1 MHRRLDGLP
10 HAQHDV
16 IEHAHHDNAYPRP
29 ATESV
34 QPLPSYQSLNPASM
48 LFDIRL
54 EGGRLEPDTTQVGRD
69 IARQLNAPNKHYAA
83 DGASVAGTLRLRD
96 ERDYLFHIHP
106 TPAVAAVFR
115 SSLPDTGGGE
125 GCVSSLGTP
134 GRGHLASVSG
144 IQTTA
149 EGEQFRLDE
158 GRLYRFEPL
167 ALTWLP
173 DADNRT
179 YSRIGL
185 TREGQLLKTPREAL
199 DSSAQGRTSVVL
211 SQAQGASVVQIQG
224 ADMTAVRPVD
234 ESGAPVQ
241 LTRIGL
247 AGTTLYGATA
257 DGELLR
263 ADVRLARDGTLPMV
277 AQSLVPLEQVLKGAV
292 RVEGF
297 FHDDAGQLNALAR
310 DARQQL
316 HSVSLDK
323 AGGPRPEWN
332 LSDILVKGIEKGL
345 PLPSQQALTTAVD
358 LGPRGKVAFDSGTLL
373 SWDAAA
379 QRWDKCAQQGVTNLE
394 RGLDGRAYVLQDG
407 QLKAVNVNKVR
418 DPVFEGASHELS
430 ALPKPRP
437 QVSLDEVLAGDIQR
451 PVTGFAVADG
461 RNFVMVDKD
470 HQLQACV
477 DGMVGPLRLSPTLA
491 IKTLALDHEA
501 NLYAHTQLGELF
513 KLDHHVWQGSE
524 GAVSRWARVE
534 LPQGQSLESL
544 RMGADRHLI
553 GGWDKQFHR
562 LDDAAPSAM
571 AWGPVRPAMKEASL
585 ADTLKATQ
593 THTSVPGGAL
603 TASSNVLGQTREGVP
618 IKRHLFQGIK
628 AHFHP
633 LQALGE
639 KGQSIGHHINGRR
652 GLESVYA
659 DDKRLHQ
666 QLESLS
672 RSKPVG
678 AGLSACLAALS
689 EPGPRQALAGKIS
702 QALAKVEQSSQASAR
717 LLGDLHGLTFDPQ
730 PRLSRTVV
738 SAESTLHRL
747 YEAFKRVEPSAQK
760 STATL
765 LANFEGQGLR
775 LPEWKPERKR
785 DLGHPSALIEGDLIH
800 HAGTLKQLAGVV
812 EELSSTSGYSKSALE
827 RIEASL
833 NAVMKGFEQSPV
845 HMLSSQQIVSY
856 DQAESL
862 YDNFKLLAKDLG
874 TPGSALHWHLSGVLG
889 LPADASIENA
899 MTQQV
904 RQMESGHTLSPSR
917 TQGKSL
923 GFIVTGIKP
932 VAPLEFFLE
941 ASKSHSHGVSI
952 SRTDQG
958 ARVEISTDDM
968 RRLAGS
974 VGLGVTLGHGG
985 GAVGP
990 GLRVAGELMASAE
1003 KKRESRIGFDVRE
1016 ADFGKMMSILMGQS
1030 GGFQDLLALGKE
1042 HASGEGS
1049 KVSADVSLDGL
1060 AQLRLMYKPQE
1071 NIAEFD
1077 SVIQA
1082 GIGGVGHLNLVHAD
1096 ASRSSV
1102 RSATG
1107 TRRNEGR
1114 NMQWLREAEAGA
1126 NFAPVNALALGRAEA
1141 GGPTAIAFALPDV
1154 SVRVKFDRG
1163 QSRSVDFSFRAAQ
1176 PVTQAQIDDIHRRL
1190 SQYSAQFRQDLAVMA
1205 PSADPHEQLA
1215 MLQRFVAA
1223 HPPSATK
1230 LDDYHA
1236 ISQSLEQCVTQQDL
1250 MKAGLRQLASVE
1262 SCVTRVGLHDNGRF
1276 TWLDDVAPGNK
1287 AAIVQWLRDDPQF
1300 AKVIQ
1305 QLQQGEGT
1313 SVTLGMEL
1321 KPQVLRTIEHR
1332 HLAGESTEP
1341 LIKRALKDPDNLRV
1355 KSMSMNYTA
1364 TQTHG
1369 MSLPALT
1376 TLSFSSRASLSHTQK
1391 HINVDFEYG
1400 ANADKPLRMN
1410 LKDTLSPLPRHDL
1423 TIDLADQRIRTPSAM
1438 A

>member
-29 ATESV
+29 ATEPV

-54 EGGRLEPDTTQVGRD
+54 KDGRLEPDTTQVGRD

-144 IQTTA
+144 VQTTA

-167 ALTWLP
+167 SLSWLP
-173 DADNRT
+173 DAGNRT

-185 TREGQLLKTPREAL
+185 TPEGQLLKTPQEAL
-199 DSSAQGRTSVVL
+199 DSSAQGRTLAVL
-211 SQAQGASVVQIQG
+211 SQAQGTSVVQIQG
-224 ADMTAVRPVD
+224 ADMAAMRPVD
-234 ESGAPVQ
+234 ENSAPVQ

-247 AGTTLYGATA
+247 AGSTLYGATA

-263 ADVRLARDGTLPMV
+263 ADRRLARDGILPMV
-277 AQSLVPLEQVLKGAV
+277 TQSLVPLEQALKGAV

-332 LSDILVKGIEKGL
+332 LSDVLVKGIEKGL

-394 RGLDGRAYVLQDG
+394 RGLDGRAYVLQEG
-407 QLKAVNVNKVR
+407 QLKAVNVKKVR

-437 QVSLDEVLAGDIQR
+437 QVSLDEVLAGNIQR

-477 DGMVGPLRLSPTLA
+477 DGVVGPLRPSPALA

-501 NLYAHTQLGELF
+501 NLYAHTQGGELF
-513 KLDHHVWQGSE
+513 KLDRHAWQGSE
-524 GAVSRWARVE
+524 GAALRWSKVE
-534 LPQGQSLESL
+534 LPQGESLESL
-544 RMGADRHLI
+544 RMGADKHLI

-562 LDDAAPSAM
+562 LDNVTPGAM
-571 AWGPVRPAMKEASL
+571 AWGPVRPAVQEASL
-585 ADTLKATQ
+585 ADTLAVGQ
-593 THTSVPGGAL
+593 MRMPVSGGAL
-603 TASSNVLGQTREGVP
+603 TVSSNVLGQTREGIP
-618 IKRHLFQGIK
+618 TKRHFFQGIK

-639 KGQSIGHHINGRR
+639 KGQSIGHHIKGRR

-717 LLGDLHGLTFDPQ
+717 LLGDLQGVTFDSQ
-730 PRLSRTVV
+730 PRLSSTVV
-738 SAESTLHRL
+738 NAESTLHRL

-760 STATL
+760 STAAL

-785 DLGHPSALIEGDLIH
+785 DLGHPSTLIEGDLIH
-800 HAGTLKQLAGVV
+800 HAGTLKQLAGMV
-812 EELSSTSGYSKSALE
+812 EELSCTSGYSKSALE

-833 NAVMKGFEQSPV
+833 DAVMKDFEQGPV
-845 HMLSSQQIVSY
+845 HTLSSQQIVNY

-874 TPGSALHWHLSGVLG
+874 TPGSALHWHLSGLLG
-889 LPADASIENA
+889 LPADASIKDA

-904 RQMESGHTLSPSR
+904 RQLQSGQTLSPSR
-917 TQGKSL
+917 TQGQAL
-923 GFIVTGIKP
+923 GVIVTGIKP

-941 ASKSHSHGVSI
+941 ASKSHTHGVSI

-958 ARVEISTDDM
+958 AHVEISTDDK
-968 RRLAGS
+968 RRMTGS
-974 VGLGVTLGHGG
+974 LGLGVTLGQGG
-985 GAVGP
+985 GAVGR
-990 GLRVAGELMASAE
+990 GLRVAGELLASVE
-1003 KKRESRIGFDVRE
+1003 KSREASIGFDVRE

-1042 HASGEGS
+1042 HASGESS
-1049 KVSADVSLDGL
+1049 KVSADLSLDGL
-1060 AQLRLMYKPQE
+1060 AQLRRMCSPQE
-1071 NIAEFD
+1071 DIAEFD
-1077 SVIQA
+1077 SVIRS
-1082 GIGGVGHLNLVHAD
+1082 GIGGVGHLNLLHAD
-1096 ASRSSV
+1096 ASRSGV
-1102 RSATG
+1102 RSATD
-1107 TRRNEGR
+1107 TRLNEGR
-1114 NMQWLREAEAGA
+1114 NLQWLREAEAGA
-1126 NFAPVNALALGRAEA
+1126 NFAPINALALGRDEE
-1141 GGPTAIAFALPDV
+1141 GGPTAIAFALPEL
-1154 SVRVKFDRG
+1154 SARVKFDRG

-1176 PVTQAQIDDIHRRL
+1176 PVTPAQIDDIYKRL
-1190 SQYSAQFRQDLAVMA
+1190 SQYSPQFRQDLAVIA
-1205 PSADPHEQLA
+1205 PSADPQEQLA
-1215 MLQRFVAA
+1215 MLQRFMAA
-1223 HPPSATK
+1223 HPPLATK

-1236 ISQSLEQCVTQQDL
+1236 IGQSLEQCVTQQDL

-1262 SCVTRVGLHDNGRF
+1262 SCVTRMGLHDNGRF
-1276 TWLDDVAPGNK
+1276 SWLDDVAPGNK

-1300 AKVIQ
+1300 AQVIQ

-1321 KPQVLRTIEHR
+1321 KPQVLRTIERR

-1364 TQTHG
+1364 TQSHG
-1369 MSLPALT
+1369 MSLPALAS
-1376 TLSFSSRASLSHTQK
+1376 LSFSSRASLSHTQK
-1391 HINVDFEYG
+1391 HVNVDFEYG

-1410 LKDTLSPLPRHDL
+1410 LNDTLSPLPRHDL